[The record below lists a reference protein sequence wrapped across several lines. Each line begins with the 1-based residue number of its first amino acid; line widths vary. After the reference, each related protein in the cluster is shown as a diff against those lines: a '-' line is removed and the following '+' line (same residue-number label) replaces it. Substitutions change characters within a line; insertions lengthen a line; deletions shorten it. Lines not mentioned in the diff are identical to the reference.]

1 MKICTKCKCEQDKS
15 CFSKSRRTKDKLKYR
30 CKKCDKQYNQDHQ
43 EEINKRN
50 KRWRLNNPEKAK
62 KYNKQWRLNN
72 PEKNTKHSKQWRL
85 DNSEKDKE
93 CHTRWRRNNSEKIS
107 QYYQDNKEKINA
119 QRRPYQ
125 RNKRKIDV
133 NYKIAKNL
141 RLRLYHAL
149 NHNFKSG
156 SAVRDLG
163 CSISGLKLH
172 LESKFQPDMTWDNYG
187 EWHIDHIKPLSKF
200 DLTDRDQLLEACH
213 YTNLQPLWAEEN
225 LKKGN
230 R

>member
-1 MKICTKCKCEQDKS
+1 
-15 CFSKSRRTKDKLKYR
+15 
-30 CKKCDKQYNQDHQ
+30 
-43 EEINKRN
+43 
-50 KRWRLNNPEKAK
+50 
-62 KYNKQWRLNN
+62 
-72 PEKNTKHSKQWRL
+72 
-85 DNSEKDKE
+85 
-93 CHTRWRRNNSEKIS
+93 
-107 QYYQDNKEKINA
+107 
-119 QRRPYQ
+119 
-125 RNKRKIDV
+125 
-133 NYKIAKNL
+133 L